1 MTEDATQRLDRLESL
16 VEQQQEQIQQ
26 QQKRLQQQANT
37 IRKQR
42 DRLSQ
47 FEPTNTDADSTPEP
61 TTDDSDPNDTAAA
74 ELDAQS
80 TDLFSRRS
88 LLQGA
93 AVLGLG
99 GFATGAASAADPRGV
114 IGSESHP
121 VKRLYLSE
129 LMGPL
134 TEGASLTSLTGNGLA
149 INGNALSIGANAVD
163 STELANDSVTVA
175 GNEVALGT
183 STGIDYVDLADTGN
197 SFPIPNADLANDS
210 VTIDGNEVALGGSTT
225 ISHTTLSDVNPG
237 DHHTRPSVGD
247 GLVDNS
253 DTFSIALTQGGSG
266 TGVLGSAGTGGIEN
280 RSLLGANGIAVSER
294 DGTVSVGTAPSQAN
308 ITNTFPDSIVSTS
321 GDATVT
327 NDAIT
332 LSGSPSTTVDRGKDN
347 RSSTAAY
354 QYEKHGVRF
363 VPKVQISSITLT
375 VSDRTSSDIGPIYI
389 TDTSFNSIASKT
401 APDPGNSVTL
411 NPDPPLSVG
420 TDYFAVV
427 DENDETIE
435 GYFPGYRNSVS
446 FPITS
451 PVLNITAGVDEAAKE
466 KNDTNK
472 AYCIRS
478 LTVPVSAGNATVEWS
493 QPASV
498 SRWENAAFGTERNGE
513 QLDVYAQTSSDGSHW
528 GDWDIDGDGNAEPI
542 ARGTDL
548 SSIPPDDRVRFRA
561 SLATRSS
568 NKPRLTNLIRQWRG

>member
-1 MTEDATQRLDRLESL
+1 MTEDAIQRLDRLESL

-80 TDLFSRRS
+80 TGLFSRRS

-99 GFATGAASAADPRGV
+99 GFATGAASAAEPRGV

-134 TEGASLTSLTGNGLA
+134 TEDASLTSLTGNGLA

-197 SFPIPNADLANDS
+197 SLPIRNAGLANDS
-210 VTIDGNEVALGGSTT
+210 VTIAGNEVALGGSTT

-253 DTFSIALTQGGSG
+253 DTFSIALTQVGSG

-347 RSSTAAY
+347 GRINYGHYS
-354 QYEKHGVRF
+354 KHGVRF
-363 VPKVQISSITLT
+363 VPKVKISSITLT
-375 VSDRTSSDIGPIYI
+375 VSELTSSGIDTIYI
-389 TDTSFNSIASKT
+389 TDTSFNSIASKP

-427 DENDETIE
+427 DDSDEE
-435 GYFPGYRNSVS
+435 AGGYKPGSHDYIS

-451 PVLNITAGVDEAAKE
+451 PVLNITAGVDEGSKE
-466 KNDTNK
+466 KNDTNT

-493 QPASV
+493 RPASV

-548 SSIPPDDRVRFRA
+548 SSIPPDDHVRFRA

-568 NKPRLTNLIRQWRG
+568 SKPRLTNLIRQWRR